1 MATCPS
7 CRSRYPDGEEVCDL
21 DGQRLLPDA
30 AFGSAD
36 HDLPSGFTVGEYTI
50 EKKLGEGGFGSV
62 YRAVHPLIGKTVA
75 IKVLNRQYSSNPQ
88 MVSRFIAE
96 ARAVNQIRQRNI
108 IDIFSFGAL
117 DDGRHYYVMEL
128 LEGMTL
134 DEFIRSKGRLS
145 VEVAIP
151 ILRSVARAL
160 DAAHA
165 AGIAHRDLKP
175 ENVFLV
181 ADEDGGIFP
190 KLLDFG
196 IAKLLVDTKG
206 GHKTRTGA
214 PMGTPRYM
222 SPEQCRGRNVDH
234 RTDVYSFG
242 ILTHEALTGRAPFE
256 GEDVMD
262 LLVKQTSSPAP
273 PVSSVCKDL
282 SREIDAPI
290 LHMLEKEPT
299 ARPASCGAAIE
310 ALTAAAKRAGHAVS
324 GPQVV
329 VPAASPS
336 GPGVRSG
343 PNGNLTPSELGL
355 LSEAPTL
362 AQGVA
367 NSKTLLGSESD
378 VGSVS
383 RASAAPR
390 KRGALIAIAVCAISL
405 GVAGVLLS
413 RTWATPTQAATGPG
427 NATTPQSNE
436 PAKATE
442 PSIETNTP
450 KVTPMT
456 DVPPPIPAEIEV
468 EIQSAPDTAVVFAD
482 DVRLGPP
489 PGPFR
494 FKRGTEKIKLTIKA
508 EGFKNRDVLITTE
521 KSVIIP
527 AEMTKSGPS
536 KQPTTKKQPGANDL
550 PDNPY

>member
-1 MATCPS
+1 MATCPT
-7 CRSRYPDGEEVCDL
+7 CRTRYSDDEEVCDL

-36 HDLPSGFTVGEYTI
+36 HDLVEGFTVGEYTI
-50 EKKLGEGGFGSV
+50 ETKLGEGGFGSV

-117 DDGRHYYVMEL
+117 EDGRHYYVMEL

-134 DEFIRSKGRLS
+134 DELIRSKGRLS
-145 VEVAIP
+145 LEVTIP

-181 ADEDGGIFP
+181 VDEDGGIFP

-222 SPEQCRGRNVDH
+222 SPEQCRGKNIDH

-242 ILTHEALTGRAPFE
+242 ILAHEMLTGRAPFE
-256 GEDVMD
+256 GEDVME
-262 LLVKQTSSPAP
+262 LLVKQTMEAAP
-273 PVSSVCKDL
+273 PVSSVCKEHSPD
-282 SREIDAPI
+282 IDAPI
-290 LHMLEKEPT
+290 LHMLEKDPD
-299 ARPASCGAAIE
+299 ARPSSCGAAVE
-310 ALTAAAKRAGHAVS
+310 ALAAAAKRAGHVIS
-324 GPQVV
+324 GPQVR
-329 VPAASPS
+329 VPGAIDS
-336 GPGVRSG
+336 GAGAGSR
-343 PNGNLTPSELGL
+343 GNRTPSANDALA
-355 LSEAPTL
+355 EAPTL
-362 AQGVA
+362 AQGAV

-378 VGSVS
+378 VSG
-383 RASAAPR
+383 SAARPR
-390 KRGALIAIAVCAISL
+390 KRGTVIAVAVCAISL
-405 GVAGVLLS
+405 GIAGVLLVEPS
-413 RTWATPTQAATGPG
+413 PTDSSQASPASALT
-427 NATTPQSNE
+427 ASPQSNE
-436 PAKATE
+436 PIKGPDLPIKTE
-442 PSIETNTP
+442 PP
-450 KVTPMT
+450 KVTPAT
-456 DVPPPIPAEIEV
+456 EVASASAEIEV
-468 EIQSAPDTAVVFAD
+468 EIQSAPDKAEVF
-482 DVRLGPP
+482 VGEQRLGPV

-494 FKRGTEKIKLTIKA
+494 FKRGTERIKLTIKA
-508 EGFKNRDVLITTE
+508 EGYKTQTVDITPD
-521 KSVIIP
+521 KSVVIP
-527 AEMTKSGPS
+527 AEMPKVGSA
-536 KQPTTKKQPGANDL
+536 KQPGTKKPAQNDIEK
-550 PDNPY
+550 NPY

>member
-7 CRSRYPDGEEVCDL
+7 CRTRYPDDEEVCDL

-36 HDLPSGFTVGEYTI
+36 HDLVEGVTVGEYTI

-117 DDGRHYYVMEL
+117 EDGRHYYVMEL

-145 VEVAIP
+145 LEVTIP

-181 ADEDGGIFP
+181 VDEDGGMFP

-222 SPEQCRGRNVDH
+222 SPEQCRGRNIDH

-242 ILTHEALTGRAPFE
+242 ILAHEALTGRAPFE

-262 LLVKQTSSPAP
+262 LLVKQTSAPAP
-273 PVSSVCKDL
+273 PVSSICKEL
-282 SREIDAPI
+282 SAEIDGPI
-290 LHMLEKEPT
+290 LHMLEKDPD
-299 ARPASCGAAIE
+299 ARPSSCGAAVE
-310 ALTAAAKRAGHAVS
+310 ALAAAAKRAGHAVS
-324 GPQVV
+324 GPQVR
-329 VPAASPS
+329 VPGGIDSGSGS
-336 GPGVRSG
+336 GPRGK
-343 PNGNLTPSELGL
+343 LTPSAVGALA
-355 LSEAPTL
+355 EAPTL
-362 AQGVA
+362 VQGAV

-378 VGSVS
+378 VRSDSGPVV
-383 RASAAPR
+383 APR
-390 KRGALIAIAVCAISL
+390 KHGTWIAVAVCAISL

-413 RTWATPTQAATGPG
+413 KTWSTGSSQASPLPPTTAS
-427 NATTPQSNE
+427 PQSDE
-436 PAKATE
+436 PMKGPD
-442 PSIETNTP
+442 PSIEIESP
-450 KVTPMT
+450 KVTPAT
-456 DVPPPIPAEIEV
+456 DVAPAPGEIEI
-468 EIQSAPDTAVVFAD
+468 EIQSAPEKAEVFIGTE
-482 DVRLGPP
+482 RLGPA

-494 FKRGTEKIKLTIKA
+494 RKRGTERIKVTIKA
-508 EGFKNRDVLITTE
+508 EGYKSQDVEITPDR
-521 KSVIIP
+521 SVVIP
-527 AEMTKSGPS
+527 ATMTRTSATKP
-536 KQPTTKKQPGANDL
+536 PTTTKQPGPSAIEQ
-550 PDNPY
+550 NPY

>member
-1 MATCPS
+1 MATCPT
-7 CRSRYPDGEEVCDL
+7 CRTRYPDDEDVCDL

-30 AFGSAD
+30 AFGSVD
-36 HDLPSGFTVGEYTI
+36 HDLVEGFTVGEYTI
-50 EKKLGEGGFGSV
+50 ETKLGEGGFGSV

-117 DDGRHYYVMEL
+117 EDGRHYYVMEL

-134 DEFIRSKGRLS
+134 DELIRSKGRLS
-145 VEVAIP
+145 LEVTIP

-181 ADEDGGIFP
+181 VDEDGGIFP

-222 SPEQCRGRNVDH
+222 SPEQCRGKNIDH

-242 ILTHEALTGRAPFE
+242 ILAHEMLTGRALFE
-256 GEDVMD
+256 GEDVME
-262 LLVKQTSSPAP
+262 LLVKQTMEAAP
-273 PVSSVCKDL
+273 PVSSVCKEHSPD
-282 SREIDAPI
+282 IDGPI
-290 LHMLEKEPT
+290 LHMLEKDPD
-299 ARPASCGAAIE
+299 ARPPSCGAAVE
-310 ALTAAAKRAGHAVS
+310 ALAAAAKRAGHIIS
-324 GPQVV
+324 GPQVR
-329 VPAASPS
+329 VPGTIDS
-336 GPGVRSG
+336 GAGAG
-343 PNGNLTPSELGL
+343 LLGNRTPSANDALA
-355 LSEAPTL
+355 EAPTL
-362 AQGVA
+362 AQGAV

-378 VGSVS
+378 VGSDS
-383 RASAAPR
+383 RPAARLR
-390 KRGALIAIAVCAISL
+390 KRRAVIAVAVCAILL
-405 GVAGVLLS
+405 GIAGVLLS
-413 RTWATPTQAATGPG
+413 KPLLTGSSQASSVPVPTVS
-427 NATTPQSNE
+427 PQSNE
-436 PAKATE
+436 PIKRPDSPIETELPKATSATE
-442 PSIETNTP
+442 VASTS
-450 KVTPMT
+450 
-456 DVPPPIPAEIEV
+456 AEIEV
-468 EIQSAPDTAVVFAD
+468 EIQSAPDKAEVF
-482 DVRLGPP
+482 VGEERLGPV

-494 FKRGTEKIKLTIKA
+494 FKRGTERIKLTIKA
-508 EGFKNRDVLITTE
+508 EGYKTQTVDITSA
-521 KSVIIP
+521 KSVVIP
-527 AEMTKSGPS
+527 AEMPKVGSA
-536 KQPTTKKQPGANDL
+536 KQPATKKPAQNDIEK
-550 PDNPY
+550 NPY